1 MCICCLATSSC
12 VPLAAISSAAKHLFS
27 LSLGCFCITAVSRYF
42 YHRPISWYG
51 CYLSSISYCRYNSFD
66 LFCIDCTESMY
77 RRNTHDLRVFAIGWP
92 KPILVAFLYRSN
104 TADRSL
110 VSASLSTYFYQSIY
124 RLKDRLSVYRSCT
137 LNHTPIGCTSLNS
150 CAGVIESMQPHLVI

>member
-12 VPLAAISSAAKHLFS
+12 VPLAAISSAAKHLLS

-42 YHRPISWYG
+42 YHRPISWYD
-51 CYLSSISYCRYNSFD
+51 CYLSSIDYCRYKSVV
-66 LFCIDCTESMY
+66 LSYIDYTESMY
-77 RRNTHDLRVFAIGWP
+77 RRDTHNLRVFAIGRP
-92 KPILVAFLYRSN
+92 KPILVAFPYRSN

-124 RLKDRLSVYRSCT
+124 RLKDRLSMSIGHVPSTT
-137 LNHTPIGCTSLNS
+137 L
-150 CAGVIESMQPHLVI
+150 QPTVRHSTIALT